1 MTDDRFEEFLREEAE
16 SYRTPPPTPREEIW
30 ARIEAARR
38 VEPTRA
44 AETTDLTERRL
55 RRRLRWQPVLAAAA
69 VLALAVAI
77 GRVTVPRPGQA
88 GPVAAAPAATLTAD
102 PAAAPGSVATA
113 LAAANHLTRIEALLT
128 DYQTGRPEAEVQ
140 ALARELLSR
149 TRLWLDGDRLDD
161 PRLRALL
168 EDLEV
173 VLVQLVQLAP
183 NGQAGERALIDEG
196 LAERQIRPRLRGAL
210 PPGPAA

>member
-1 MTDDRFEEFLREEAE
+1 MTDDRFEEFLREEAQG
-16 SYRTPPPTPREEIW
+16 YRTPPPTPREEIW
-30 ARIEAARR
+30 ARIETARR
-38 VEPTRA
+38 EEPSRA
-44 AETTDLTERRL
+44 ADAIDLAERRL

-69 VLALAVAI
+69 VLALGVAI
-77 GRVTVPRPGQA
+77 GRVTVLRPGQT
-88 GPVAAAPAATLTAD
+88 GPVAAAPAAALTAGPV
-102 PAAAPGSVATA
+102 PAAGSVATA

-173 VLVQLVQLAP
+173 ILVQLVQLAP
-183 NGQAGERALIDEG
+183 NGQAGERALIDDG
-196 LAERQIRPRLRGAL
+196 LAERQIRPRLQGAI
-210 PPGPAA
+210 PAGPAA